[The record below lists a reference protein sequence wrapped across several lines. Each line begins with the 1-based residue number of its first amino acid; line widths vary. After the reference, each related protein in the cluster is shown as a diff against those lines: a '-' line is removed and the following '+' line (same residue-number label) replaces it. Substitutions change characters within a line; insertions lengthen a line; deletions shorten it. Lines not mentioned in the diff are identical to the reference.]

1 VASPRRDDAAVGW
14 ASELAVAGDDAKAA
28 IGWAALRALA
38 SSEMLQADDIE
49 MVVAVTD
56 AVLAREVGV
65 YRENQLRHEVR
76 DVEVDEGRG
85 REP

>member
-1 VASPRRDDAAVGW
+1 MRLLRW
-14 ASELAVAGDDAKAA
+14 ASELAVEGDDAKAA
-28 IGWAALRALA
+28 IGWAALQALA

-56 AVLAREVGV
+56 AVLAREIRV
-65 YRENQLRHEVR
+65 YRENQLRHEVQG
-76 DVEVDEGRG
+76 VEVDERRR